1 MGKGLSKRGSVR
13 KIGFIGLGNMGM
25 AMARNLIKA
34 GFTLTVYDIERPLMD
49 KMKAIGAQTS
59 ESPAGISKVS
69 DLVWMQMGQEH
80 MTAVLSGE
88 QGVLKGANPGTI
100 LIDGNNPN
108 SLDYGL
114 PQYKQ
119 ATDRG
124 LLYLDATVSN
134 APRSARQAT
143 LSMMVGGDKNLFE
156 NNLKLF
162 NTMASN
168 VFYMGPPGSGHKA
181 KLLSNMIQKTQM
193 RCLSEMMTLISSM
206 GIDVKR
212 ILQKLR
218 TSTSRSWVMDRAIM
232 ALNMTDDERKEFE
245 PPHFD
250 ESPGP
255 TVKKTARFVEVGLGI
270 QLGHNLNISLPLTS
284 AVNEIGESYA
294 SRLNQTIVS
303 SYNKEPEDAKYP
315 LRPITLDASENDY
328 LSDQELAK
336 ISLGSSIQVDTNI
349 VTSIINKT
357 LLSLNIQAVSEGITL
372 ANEMCIELNLLLEAL
387 STTACASPA
396 LDNARI
402 ISDMEPEMRHQYEPG
417 GNAWMKSRSLLRA
430 GYTATNIGHSLGQ
443 RLPLTSLNLELQK
456 STLGIPACKL
466 ASIIMAYTIAKNK

>member
-1 MGKGLSKRGSVR
+1 METSPSARGLAS

-25 AMARNLIKA
+25 AMARNLIQA
-34 GFTLTVYDIERPLMD
+34 GFTLTVYDIDRTLMN
-49 KMKAIGAQTS
+49 KMKAMGAQVS

-80 MTAVLSGE
+80 MNAVLSGE
-88 QGVLKGANPGTI
+88 QGVLRGANPGTI

-108 SLDYGL
+108 SLNYGL

-119 ATDRG
+119 ATDLG

-143 LSMMVGGDKNLFE
+143 LSMMVGGDKMLFE
-156 NNLKLF
+156 SNLELF
-162 NTMASN
+162 NAMASN
-168 VFYMGPPGSGHKA
+168 VFYMGPPGSGHKT

-193 RCLSEMMTLISSM
+193 RCLSEMMTLIASM
-206 GIDVKR
+206 GVDVKR

-232 ALNMTDDERKEFE
+232 ALNMTDDERKQFE

-250 ESPGP
+250 ESPSQIIKNP
-255 TVKKTARFVEVGLGI
+255 ARFVEVGLGI
-270 QLGHNLNISLPLTS
+270 QLGHNLNVSLPLTS
-284 AVNEIGESYA
+284 AVNEIGDSYA

-315 LRPITLDASENDY
+315 SRPISLDTSKNDY
-328 LSDQELAK
+328 LSDRKLAK
-336 ISLGSSIQVDTNI
+336 LSLDSSIQINTNK

-372 ANEMCIELNLLLEAL
+372 ANEMGIDLNLLLEAL

-402 ISDMEPEMRHQYEPG
+402 IYNMQPEMRHQYEPG
-417 GNAWMKSRSLLRA
+417 GKVWMKSRSLLGT

-466 ASIIMAYTIAKNK
+466 ASTIMAYTNAENN